1 MSQAAHYSPS
11 EFRFG
16 FLPEETIGTALVPA
30 SGKTL
35 QLINVDSIS
44 APSLNTEIVSDV
56 RSGSGRTAKSADL
69 YVNSTLMK
77 REISFSGTAD
87 YNSLPELLSAVMG
100 VAEASTDLF
109 KILVTH
115 TPLFDMKTDVQRT
128 DSGTAATYASAWAAS
143 GATNAGTHTV
153 YIWSPETNMS
163 LQFKGC
169 VLESLTISADM
180 GTESGRFKVEG
191 SFATGYD
198 PDLSVAAPNA
208 TYATAF
214 SSNYYYL
221 TDIDTHTA
229 VAGVSDPVIQSL
241 SMTIEN
247 PTEYLGFTGTSE
259 IKPEI
264 ISRAVP
270 EISASWESTFK
281 YDSDSA
287 SLFETY
293 EAGSNVALT
302 TSDSNNAK
310 IGFTAANNVITS
322 VAFAENAAQYVT
334 VGAKVLAGSSGS
346 MLEIVAKDA

>member
-1 MSQAAHYSPS
+1 MSQAAHYSPQ

-30 SGKTL
+30 SGKNL

-56 RSGSGRTAKSADL
+56 KTGAGRTAKAADL

-109 KILVTH
+109 KILVGH

-128 DSGTAATYASAWAAS
+128 DSGTGATYASAWAAS
-143 GATNAGTHTV
+143 GASNAGTHTV
-153 YIWSPETNMS
+153 YIWSPVSGKSM
-163 LQFKGC
+163 QFKGC
-169 VLESLTISADM
+169 TLQSLTVSADM
-180 GTESGRFKVEG
+180 GTESGRFKIEG
-191 SFATGYD
+191 SWVTSYDADLTAT
-198 PDLSVAAPNA
+198 APNSSYV
-208 TYATAF
+208 TSY
-214 SSNYYYL
+214 SSNYYHL
-221 TDIDTHTA
+221 TDIDTHT
-229 VAGVSDPVIQSL
+229 VAGVSDPVMQSF
-241 SMTIEN
+241 SMTVEN
-247 PTEYLGFTGTSE
+247 PTEYLGFVGTSE
-259 IKPEI
+259 VKPEI

-270 EISASWESTFK
+270 EISANWESTFK

-287 SLFETY
+287 GLFETY
-293 EAGSNVALT
+293 EAGTNVALT
-302 TSDSNNAK
+302 TSDSSGTK
-310 IGFTAANNVITS
+310 IGFTSANNVLTAVS
-322 VAFAENAAQYVT
+322 FAENAAQYVT

>member
-56 RSGSGRTAKSADL
+56 RSGAGRTAKTADL

-109 KILVTH
+109 KVLVGH

-128 DSGTAATYASAWAAS
+128 DDTTAATYASAWAAS

-153 YIWSPETNMS
+153 YIWSPVTGKSM
-163 LQFKGC
+163 QFKGC
-169 VLESLTISADM
+169 VLQSLTVSSEM
-180 GTESGRFKVEG
+180 SSESGRFKVEG
-191 SFATGYD
+191 SWVTGYNA
-198 PDLSVAAPNA
+198 DLTVAAPNSSFV
-208 TYATAF
+208 TAY

-229 VAGVSDPVIQSL
+229 VAGVSDPVMQSF
-241 SMTIEN
+241 SMTVDN
-247 PTEYLGFTGTSE
+247 PTEYLGFVGTSE
-259 IKPEI
+259 VKPEI

-270 EISASWESTFK
+270 EISANWESTFK
-281 YDSDSA
+281 YDTDSA
-287 SLFETY
+287 GLFETY
-293 EAGSNVALT
+293 EAGTNVALT

-310 IGFTAANNVITS
+310 IGFTSANNVITS
-322 VAFAENAAQYVT
+322 VGFAENAAQYVT
-334 VGAKVLAGSSGS
+334 VGAKVLAGASGS

>member
-56 RSGSGRTAKSADL
+56 RSGAGRTAKSADL

-100 VAEASTDLF
+100 VAEVATDNF
-109 KILVTH
+109 KILVGH
-115 TPLFDMKTDVQRT
+115 TPLFDMATGSQRT
-128 DSGTAATYASAWAAS
+128 DSGTTATYSSAWAHAL
-143 GATNAGTHTV
+143 GVNAGTHTV
-153 YIWSPETNMS
+153 YIWSPVTSKSM
-163 LQFKGC
+163 QFKGC
-169 VLESLTISADM
+169 VLQSLTVSSDM
-180 GTESGRFKVEG
+180 GTESGRFKIEG
-191 SFATGYD
+191 SWVTSYD
-198 PDLSVAAPNA
+198 ADLAVAAPGA
-208 TYATAF
+208 SFVTAY

-221 TDIDTHTA
+221 TDIDTHTI
-229 VAGVSDPVIQSL
+229 AGVADPVIQSF

-247 PTEYLGFTGTSE
+247 PTEYLGFVGTSE

-270 EISASWESTFK
+270 EISANWESTFK
-281 YDSDSA
+281 YDTDSA
-287 SLFETY
+287 GLFATY

-302 TSDSNNAK
+302 TSADNSS
-310 IGFTAANNVITS
+310 IGFTSANNVITS
-322 VAFAENAAQYVT
+322 VGFAENAAQYVT
-334 VGAKVLAGSSGS
+334 VGAKVLAGASGS
-346 MLEIVAKDA
+346 MLEVIAKDA